1 MSDDPS
7 KIDPPA
13 DDEIR
18 TVPPTPQGWQAS
30 AWAEFY
36 STRDHLR
43 GAKRMNE
50 ALSGKVAAAEAE
62 KAEVA
67 QRAAA
72 LEARLAQT
80 ETRYAVDTALLRAGI
95 TDPED
100 MAEFRERYGRVE
112 PDAEGK
118 RPAPDAWI
126 SGLREKAPKWAA
138 LYFQPATPAK
148 PADPN
153 AEEDD
158 EPAPKPEPKRPGVD
172 PNAGAKPGGA
182 EPPPRRWT
190 QKRVEQAS
198 AKEVAANLGA
208 VLAEAEA
215 GGLIGLNP
223 ELRKRFGIGG

>member
-13 DDEIR
+13 DDTH
-18 TVPPTPQGWQAS
+18 TVPPTPPGWQAS
-30 AWAEFY
+30 AWAEFH
-36 STRDHLR
+36 STRDNLR

-50 ALSGKVAAAEAE
+50 ALSGKVAAAEAA

-72 LEARLAQT
+72 LEAELTQT
-80 ETRYAVDTALLRAGI
+80 RTRYAVDTALLRAGI

-112 PDAEGK
+112 ADAEGK

-126 SGLREKAPKWAA
+126 SGLKEKAPKWAA
-138 LYFQPATPAK
+138 LYFQPTPPAK

-158 EPAPKPEPKRPGVD
+158 EPPPKVEPKRAAVD

-182 EPPPRRWT
+182 DPAPRRWT
-190 QKRVEQAS
+190 PKRIDQAS
-198 AKEVAANLGA
+198 SQEVASNLGS
-208 VLAEAEA
+208 VLADAEA